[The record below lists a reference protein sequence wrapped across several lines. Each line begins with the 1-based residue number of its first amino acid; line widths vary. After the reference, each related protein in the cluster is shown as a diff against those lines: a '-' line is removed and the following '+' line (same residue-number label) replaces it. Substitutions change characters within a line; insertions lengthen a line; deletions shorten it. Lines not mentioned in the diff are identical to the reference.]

1 MDYFKLLP
9 KDILRLIVKEYIR
22 PLDYHRLLR
31 VSKLFHILTNQ
42 ERIEK
47 EVQRKIDQRKSSQ
60 TVSRYRRICE
70 ICYHDIAKKKKKRHS
85 AEKCIFMINN
95 KNKNTNQFRDHLKA
109 FLVTCECRKTTNFYF
124 PEMAK
129 HRETCRIGNVE
140 NFIIGYP
147 FGSPYANAKI
157 KWMSRLDAQE
167 RNRKYKELERQRV
180 IRDNNK

>member
-1 MDYFKLLP
+1 
-9 KDILRLIVKEYIR
+9 
-22 PLDYHRLLR
+22 
-31 VSKLFHILTNQ
+31 
-42 ERIEK
+42 
-47 EVQRKIDQRKSSQ
+47 
-60 TVSRYRRICE
+60 
-70 ICYHDIAKKKKKRHS
+70 
-85 AEKCIFMINN
+85 MINN

-109 FLVTCECRKTTNFYF
+109 FLVTCECHKTTNECHKTTNFYF

-140 NFIIGYP
+140 NFIIV
-147 FGSPYANAKI
+147 SPYANAII